1 MFAEAG
7 SLQIEWCVKGSVKVC
22 AGPTC
27 QLHFSIAEWRR
38 TIALIT
44 LRTVALIAYAGDTVA
59 LEANTMRKQNEE
71 LDFAGVFSTI
81 VAAF

>member
-1 MFAEAG
+1 M
-7 SLQIEWCVKGSVKVC
+7 EWCVKGGVKVC
-22 AGPTC
+22 ADP
-27 QLHFSIAEWRR
+27 LPA
-38 TIALIT
+38 ALFACGTAADYTFVPAHIT

-71 LDFAGVFSTI
+71 LDFTGIFSTI

>member
-1 MFAEAG
+1 
-7 SLQIEWCVKGSVKVC
+7 
-22 AGPTC
+22 
-27 QLHFSIAEWRR
+27 
-38 TIALIT
+38 
-44 LRTVALIAYAGDTVA
+44 LIAYAGDTVA